1 MRNQQLYYLIKALRR
16 YNPNL
21 LVLIAAFWTFRLIF
35 QPNNFQHATLSFE
48 LVRLLTFVAHFCV
61 QRIMKLLLHISTCNC
76 VPELVIT
83 STCESKNLKYG
94 NLSVL

>member
-1 MRNQQLYYLIKALRR
+1 MKIIMMRNQQLYYLIKALRR

-48 LVRLLTFVAHFCV
+48 LVRLLTSVAHLCV
-61 QRIMKLLLHISTCNC
+61 QRTL
-76 VPELVIT
+76 
-83 STCESKNLKYG
+83 
-94 NLSVL
+94 

>member
-1 MRNQQLYYLIKALRR
+1 MKIIMMRNQQLYYLIKALRR

-48 LVRLLTFVAHFCV
+48 LVRHMTFVAHFFV
-61 QRIMKLLLHISTCNC
+61 F
-76 VPELVIT
+76 
-83 STCESKNLKYG
+83 
-94 NLSVL
+94 SVHYEIIASYIHM